1 MAWVNVPRSWRAVT
15 GGVRV
20 WAPGATLGEVI
31 IWLRSRYPD
40 LAGWLDNGRNAVPGY
55 VHLFVGDTDANVLGG
70 PRATVRDD
78 TEIHVV
84 VEMSGG

>member
-15 GGVRV
+15 EDARV

-31 IWLRSRYPD
+31 TSLRRRYPD
-40 LAGWLDNGRNAVPGY
+40 LTGWLDNGLNALPGY
-55 VHLFVGDTDANVLGG
+55 VHLFIGDTDANVLGG
-70 PRATVRDD
+70 TRATVHDD
-78 TEIHVV
+78 TEILVV